1 MLELPK
7 EFIAKYRRLLG
18 KEADDFL
25 ASFQMEA
32 DNGFR
37 LNPLKDLRQFSSLKG
52 KPRFLGIGKMA
63 VMGKF
68 LVNQQLF

>member
-32 DNGFR
+32 DNGFH
-37 LNPLKDLRQFSSLKG
+37 LNPLKDL
-52 KPRFLGIGKMA
+52 P
-63 VMGKF
+63 
-68 LVNQQLF
+68 QLAAEEF